1 MNNESLVHSLYKF
14 IREGV
19 TVEKM
24 CESKIKSY
32 KLNESLNE
40 AKCVKCGK
48 NFDGKSASK
57 GGLCPECYKKTEG
70 KLPKDPS
77 KIEDPNGDV
86 QLLAEKEKKVT
97 QKSAEKEADAAV
109 NKDIETAGAGKT
121 EEPELTDLQK
131 EAAKETPV
139 DKLTQNKDGEDPLKG
154 EPKVKEEKKITPEVT
169 GVEKV
174 KEQKIN
180 GEGLNPDQA
189 IAEFSKQ
196 IKMGSLK
203 FEDLLNAIPR
213 WKMKSEDKKRVAQEI
228 GKLVGKEVPKV
239 VFDAIDQ
246 YKDIP
251 ENKLPD
257 DPSQIKDPT
266 GDIEKLSE
274 EKVLTTVSDEKVA
287 KDISLKYPGSRIVA
301 DKTPDGKNQFIV
313 MVKESL
319 TPPLTVASN
328 IIKSEDGKF
337 IVGWV
342 GKNEKGIPQTY
353 IKSFVSETE
362 AQQFQDQMNK
372 RVVKEDIDVT
382 VKADGEEI
390 NVTSTPDGIQATK
403 VNPEVQP
410 IDRVE
415 TGVEVAEEE
424 PDFYEGE
431 EEWSEEEAG
440 EMEEKIALSA
450 HLGTLE
456 KLTEKQKKFKDE
468 VDGKKIGKKNKAK
481 LKKK

>member
-1 MNNESLVHSLYKF
+1 MNNESLVHNLYKF

-19 TVEKM
+19 SVEKM

-32 KLNESLNE
+32 KL
-40 AKCVKCGK
+40 
-48 NFDGKSASK
+48 D
-57 GGLCPECYKKTEG
+57 EG

-97 QKSAEKEADAAV
+97 QKSAEKEADAAI

-139 DKLTQNKDGEDPLKG
+139 DKLTQNKDGEDPLNG
-154 EPKVKEEKKITPEVT
+154 EPKVKGEKKITPEVT

-174 KEQKIN
+174 KE
-180 GEGLNPDQA
+180 
-189 IAEFSKQ
+189 
-196 IKMGSLK
+196 
-203 FEDLLNAIPR
+203 
-213 WKMKSEDKKRVAQEI
+213 DKTEE
-228 GKLVGKEVPKV
+228 GKLPK
-239 VFDAIDQ
+239 
-246 YKDIP
+246 
-251 ENKLPD
+251 
-257 DPSQIKDPT
+257 DPSLVKTPEE
-266 GDIEKLSE
+266 DIQLLSE

-287 KDISLKYPGSRIVA
+287 KDISLKYPGSRIVN

-313 MVKESL
+313 MVKEQKVNEISSFKEVIDSTISKL
-319 TPPLTVASN
+319 TAERIGQLAGVKLELSN
-328 IIKSEDGKF
+328 PIESDVSWVWKINTPEYDEVRLFKKDGVIFLSKGDKTQKQ
-337 IVGWV
+337 IPA
-342 GKNEKGIPQTY
+342 NESK
-353 IKSFVSETE
+353 
-362 AQQFQDQMNK
+362 
-372 RVVKEDIDVT
+372 VKEDIEVT

-390 NVTSTPDGIQATK
+390 NVTSTSDGIQATK
-403 VNPEVQP
+403 VNPAAQP

-415 TGVEVAEEE
+415 TGVEVVEEE

-431 EEWSEEEAG
+431 EEWSDEEAG

-468 VDGKKIGKKNKAK
+468 VDGKKIGKKNKSK
-481 LKKK
+481 LKNKKK